1 MSSVVAIRDFDE
13 RRSIVCENVQNAEST
28 SVNRKGKYKP
38 WLNLAE
44 RGLPVEESIRHNHPM
59 FNHFPKVGDW
69 FLDTVSGGRV
79 RIDKLTQCND
89 EIVITCNYPLQNK
102 IIDINLDWFIR
113 RFNRTVS
120 LVIPEYMS
128 VEGGFTPAEILT
140 ACNAQN
146 NRYFRMALAVECAY
160 GKWRGVF
167 RKLNIR
173 IPREGIYT
181 KCPLCGSPS
190 YHAPDNFDSGM
201 CGCFSCGE
209 HSGLDMI
216 ARLKGVNLVTAA
228 DLTLS
233 LFPPASIKGIQKR
246 IDAFAS

>member
-1 MSSVVAIRDFDE
+1 MSSVVAIHNIDE
-13 RRSIVCENVQNAEST
+13 RRSIVCGDVQNAKVP
-28 SVNRKGKYKP
+28 SVNRKGKYQP
-38 WLNLAE
+38 WLNIAE
-44 RGLPVEESIRHNHPM
+44 RNLPVEECIRHNHPM

-69 FLDTVSGGRV
+69 FQDTVLGDKV
-79 RIDKLTQCND
+79 RIDKLTQRND
-89 EIVITCNYPLQNK
+89 EIVITCNYPQQNK
-102 IIDINLDWFIR
+102 IIDVNFGWFIH

-120 LVIPEYMS
+120 LVIPGYMS
-128 VEGGFTPAEILT
+128 VDGGFTPAEILT

-146 NRYFRMALAVECAY
+146 NRYFRMALAIECAY

-173 IPREGIYT
+173 VPREGIYT
-181 KCPLCGSPS
+181 KCPLCGSSS
-190 YHAPDNFDSGM
+190 YHSPDNFDSGM

-216 ARLKGVNLVTAA
+216 ARLKGVTLVTAA

-233 LFPPASIKGIQKR
+233 LLSSVSKEAVKKR